1 LNELFHKEEYDITQ
15 KEIRQKGKKKTK
27 KADLESRYDPYGRG
41 KETLPFFVKVKP
53 RSVMG
58 DYIALH
64 GLVPE
69 NELPVHLRHKI
80 PENEIW
86 IRKDVYDDPKRR
98 ERILQGH
105 EKFEIGL
112 METRGL
118 TYKQAHRRAELH
130 EKLFKII
137 EEIRGEEKNLGIIP
151 YDSIKVIEETKK
163 SRPAK
168 KEITKKRND

>member
-1 LNELFHKEEYDITQ
+1 MTEKENPDEA
-15 KEIRQKGKKKTK
+15 EKKTK
-27 KADLESRYDPYGRG
+27 KGAWRSRYDPYGRG

-86 IRKDVYDDPKRR
+86 IRKDVYENPKRR

-118 TYKQAHRRAELH
+118 SYKQAHRRAELH
-130 EKLFKII
+130 EKLFTII
-137 EEIRGEEKNLGIIP
+137 EEIRQEERNLGVIP
-151 YDSIKVIEETKK
+151 YDSVNVIEEPQKSPSAKKKTTKK
-163 SRPAK
+163 QRK
-168 KEITKKRND
+168 